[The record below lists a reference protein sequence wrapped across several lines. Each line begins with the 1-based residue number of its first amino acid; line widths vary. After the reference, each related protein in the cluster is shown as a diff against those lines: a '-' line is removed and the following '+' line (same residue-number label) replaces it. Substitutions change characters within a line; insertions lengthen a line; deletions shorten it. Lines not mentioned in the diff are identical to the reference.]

1 MEIRTAYLFLRCRLA
16 ADVTQHLARLTSAG
30 RPHATSMLG
39 YKLVYKLVSR
49 HQRLGSC
56 LGGRTYLYPCSCC
69 DAPARGP
76 RRLVGTDSR
85 RYGVQVAGTYIGLS
99 GSSKHFFDDPSYVM
113 DLAVAKVS
121 MEVRFAECS
130 HTLQHTKA
138 KLPYDEVEAGKSR
151 SPEYRLSSQSMCV
164 SRRFL

>member
-1 MEIRTAYLFLRCRLA
+1 
-16 ADVTQHLARLTSAG
+16 
-30 RPHATSMLG
+30 MLG

-69 DAPARGP
+69 DARARGP
-76 RRLVGTDSR
+76 RRLDFQCRVPATSLPAVGTGNLSPIVVGCGGNDI
-85 RYGVQVAGTYIGLS
+85 GVS
-99 GSSKHFFDDPSYVM
+99 GSSKHFIDDPSYVM

-121 MEVRFAECS
+121 MQVRFGECS

-138 KLPYDEVEAGKSR
+138 KLRYDEVEAGES
-151 SPEYRLSSQSMCV
+151 
-164 SRRFL
+164 